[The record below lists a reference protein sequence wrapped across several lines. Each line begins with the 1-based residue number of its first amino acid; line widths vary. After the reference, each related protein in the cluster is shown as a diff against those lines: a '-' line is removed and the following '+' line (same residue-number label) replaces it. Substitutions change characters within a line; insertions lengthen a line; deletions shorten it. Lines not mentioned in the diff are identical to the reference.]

1 LIKILIRSFVL
12 LLLIVLAKSY
22 GQIDN
27 KQEDRSAKAVFVVK
41 TISHNNFKLSE
52 DDKINIITKIPE
64 SKFNKVELVLYNVK
78 LDKFYVFIPE
88 TSVSTFM
95 HLLKL
100 DRPNNVIPLKMK
112 DSYLSKNL
120 TIDRIEL
127 FQFIDNSWILSDSN
141 QDNFDL
147 LNLLDQENDLISP
160 FLLQY
165 LLILILFLLAIDLG
179 IKYRILKI

>member
-1 LIKILIRSFVL
+1 MIFSNNTYPIILVFLISILLQYFRYRRISNGNFSISGLFLIKILIRSFVL

-120 TIDRIEL
+120 TIDLKI
-127 FQFIDNSWILSDSN
+127 FILS
-141 QDNFDL
+141 
-147 LNLLDQENDLISP
+147 
-160 FLLQY
+160 
-165 LLILILFLLAIDLG
+165 
-179 IKYRILKI
+179 